1 MNRAIAPL
9 LVAFAFSTGLGTSY
23 SALAQQDEPAPE
35 ATPAAEPANQDAP
48 EPVPA
53 DTAEPSVI
61 NSVRYRCDD
70 GKGFI
75 ADYLTN
81 NTVRATF
88 GTRVFVLP
96 QVVSGSGIRY
106 SDGSVTLNS
115 KGDEA
120 FVEVGDKILFE
131 NCVAVQ
137 TVEGQTIE
145 GLW

>member
-1 MNRAIAPL
+1 MSRAIAPL
-9 LVAFAFSTGLGTSY
+9 LVAFVFSTSLGTSY
-23 SALAQQDEPAPE
+23 SALAQQDEPAR
-35 ATPAAEPANQDAP
+35 QDAI
-48 EPVPA
+48 PA

-88 GTRVFVLP
+88 GTRVFILP

>member
-9 LVAFAFSTGLGTSY
+9 LVALTFSTSLVT
-23 SALAQQDEPAPE
+23 ACPVFAQQDAPAAKPASEP
-35 ATPAAEPANQDAP
+35 TPAD
-48 EPVPA
+48 
-53 DTAEPSVI
+53 DSEPSVI
-61 NSVRYRCDD
+61 NGVRYRCDD
-70 GKGFI
+70 GKGFT
-75 ADYLTN
+75 ADYLSN

-96 QVVSGSGIRY
+96 QVVSASGIRY

-120 FVEVGDKILFE
+120 FVEVGDKVLFK

-137 TVEGQTIE
+137 TLQGQTIE